1 VSCSLPAILA
11 DYSFGHALLTVC
23 AFFLLVI
30 WVWLLI
36 TVIMDLFRDHE
47 ISGAAKAA
55 WVFFLVFLPV
65 ITLLVYLIARGGG
78 MRDRAIAQQREIQQ
92 ATDQYIRNAASSPA
106 DELSK
111 LTDLRDKGV
120 LSAEE
125 FDRLK
130 AKVVA

>member
-1 VSCSLPAILA
+1 MPSVFAE
-11 DYSFGHALLTVC
+11 YSFGHALLTVC

-47 ISGAAKAA
+47 LSGWAKAA
-55 WVFFLVFLPV
+55 WVFFLVFVPV
-65 ITLLVYLIARGGG
+65 LTLLIYLITRGNG
-78 MRDRAIAQQREIQQ
+78 MRDRAIAQQREIQA
-92 ATDQYIRNAASSPA
+92 ATDSYIRQAASSPA

-120 LSAEE
+120 LSPEE